1 MRVIRRILNEKPDEF
16 WTGTKFDSDINRAL
30 EIKGGRHAAAEKRR
44 ALAFANNNKSVSEK
58 TERVVFSLG
67 YEDATEDAAVTEKY
81 QAKRNSKIKSDSVDN
96 SILKSD
102 GNLDPVK
109 VTESMLQKHQD
120 KKLEAN
126 NTVNKSVIRSRIV
139 SPEKK

>member
-1 MRVIRRILNEKPDEF
+1 MRVIRKILNEKPDEF
-16 WTGTKFDSDINRAL
+16 WTGKKFDSDINRAL
-30 EIKGGRHAAAEKRR
+30 EIKGGRHAASEKRR
-44 ALAFANNNKSVSEK
+44 ALDFANKDKSVSKK
-58 TERVVFSLG
+58 TEKVVFSLG

-81 QAKRNSKIKSDSVDN
+81 QSKRNSKIKSESIDN

-102 GNLDPVK
+102 GNLDGAK
-109 VTESMLQKHQD
+109 VAQSMLQKHQD

-126 NTVNKSVIRSRIV
+126 NKVNKSVIQSRIV